1 MTAKRQFK
9 LFQLSTICIALS
21 FIVAV
26 IFSKISE
33 PDLNV
38 TGTWSIELQLDD
50 LPRFSGKHQI
60 ELFSAGREIVGFFH
74 PEEELNCSYKLD
86 GQVIGPNRVEFT
98 LPISLTY
105 IKGETFPK
113 EVDYLWIT
121 FVGDVTRD
129 PNDRLCLAGSYTR
142 FDRDLDKFGEYP
154 PTGHV
159 KQRTEKWQAIQVST
173 QTNRIYS
180 AKCMLFQNHLK
191 GTKFRADSASPTG
204 FYIPKNLEDALNE
217 LDRTL
222 PPAAKEDV
230 RHMSESE
237 VWILYQNFGAVM
249 RDRWGLSW
257 ELCERSR
264 LAQCLGSTDPYRDG
278 RYILE
283 KYWSR
288 LRSEVR

>member
-1 MTAKRQFK
+1 MTTKRQFK
-9 LFQLSTICIALS
+9 LFQLSILCIALS

-26 IFSKISE
+26 IFSRISE
-33 PDLNV
+33 PDFNV

-60 ELFSAGREIVGFFH
+60 ELHSTGREIVGFFH
-74 PEEELNCSYKLD
+74 PEEELNCSYTLD
-86 GQVIGPNRVEFT
+86 GRVIGPNRVEFT

-121 FVGDVTRD
+121 FLGDVTRERD
-129 PNDRLCLAGSYTR
+129 GRLSLAGSYTR
-142 FDRDLDKFGEYP
+142 FDRDVDKFGEYP

-159 KQRTEKWQAIQVST
+159 KQRTETWRATQVST
-173 QTNRIYS
+173 QTKGIYS
-180 AKCMLFQNHLK
+180 AKCMLFQNHLE
-191 GTKFRADSASPTG
+191 GTKFRDDPASPTG

-217 LDRTL
+217 LDRIL

-237 VWILYQNFGAVM
+237 VWILYQNFGSVM

-257 ELCERSR
+257 GLCERSR
-264 LAQCLGSTDPYRDG
+264 LAQCLGSKDPYRDG

-283 KYWSR
+283 KYWSK
-288 LRSEVR
+288 LRSEFR